1 MTLRCWTALA
11 LLGLSGCSTI
21 SGWLG
26 DEKPKAAAEAAA
38 TTAAANAR
46 KIANYEL
53 SVDAPGDSR
62 ALLMEHL
69 DLARFQRTDVAERLS
84 AVELDRLAATTPSQ
98 ARTLLETEGFFNS
111 EVVLSREAGPP
122 EQVNVQVKTG
132 PQTEVET
139 VDFSFA
145 GELGVEAPDK
155 QTRELQDGL
164 RRAWTLPVGEA
175 FSQSAWGAAK
185 TSLLVRARMDGYPLA
200 RWEDTSAQIVVA
212 TNKATLTLKLDS
224 GPLFHLGE
232 LRIEGLKYQSEQTVR
247 RLASFAPGDAYSEK
261 TLIEFQER
269 LQKTLL
275 FDSVSVELQVEA
287 DQAQAAP
294 VRVVL
299 REAPRQQATVAVGY
313 SANTGQ
319 RVTLEHINRIPF
331 GLPVRSKEKLDL
343 GRDLRSASVE
353 LSSHPQSNLSRNLA
367 SAAIEQDLSGNQIT
381 TNLSARLGRLHEETN
396 DERLIYAELLRAR
409 EQQLGTTITTGAA
422 SLNVQWIR
430 RRLDSA
436 LLPTDGTQ
444 ALLLPGG
451 GRADSSVADNGLF
464 GKLQFKL
471 GWYRPLGDTWYGNAR
486 VELGQV
492 IASDRVGIPD
502 KLLFRAGG
510 DESVRGYAYRGLGP
524 VANGLDVGGRVLG
537 VGSIELA
544 RPLARSLPAF
554 WGAVF
559 VDAGNAAADWQS
571 YKPAIGYGVGL
582 RWRSPVGPLRVD
594 LARGVDVHRWR
605 LHFSVGIA
613 L

>member
-46 KIANYEL
+46 KIVNYEL

-353 LSSHPQSNLSRNLA
+353 LPLSTGVSAVPSCLFDGISS
-367 SAAIEQDLSGNQIT
+367 
-381 TNLSARLGRLHEETN
+381 GRSE
-396 DERLIYAELLRAR
+396 
-409 EQQLGTTITTGAA
+409 GV
-422 SLNVQWIR
+422 S
-430 RRLDSA
+430 
-436 LLPTDGTQ
+436 
-444 ALLLPGG
+444 
-451 GRADSSVADNGLF
+451 
-464 GKLQFKL
+464 
-471 GWYRPLGDTWYGNAR
+471 
-486 VELGQV
+486 
-492 IASDRVGIPD
+492 
-502 KLLFRAGG
+502 
-510 DESVRGYAYRGLGP
+510 
-524 VANGLDVGGRVLG
+524 G
-537 VGSIELA
+537 VGVLMVTREA
-544 RPLARSLPAF
+544 E
-554 WGAVF
+554 VC
-559 VDAGNAAADWQS
+559 
-571 YKPAIGYGVGL
+571 
-582 RWRSPVGPLRVD
+582 
-594 LARGVDVHRWR
+594 
-605 LHFSVGIA
+605 
-613 L
+613 

>member
-1 MTLRCWTALA
+1 MTLRAWAALA
-11 LLGLSGCSTI
+11 LVGLSGCSTVT
-21 SGWLG
+21 GWLG
-26 DEKPKAAAEAAA
+26 DEKSKAASTTQAAA
-38 TTAAANAR
+38 TDANAR

-53 SVDAPGDSR
+53 SVDAPSESR
-62 ALLMEHL
+62 TLLMEHL

-84 AVELDRLAATTPSQ
+84 AVELDRLAATTPAQ
-98 ARTLLETEGFFNS
+98 ARALLETEGFFNS

-122 EQVNVQVKTG
+122 ERVIVQVKTG
-132 PQTEVET
+132 PQTQVET

-145 GELGVEAPDK
+145 GELGAAAPDK

-175 FSQSAWGAAK
+175 FSQSAWGSAK

-200 RWEDTSAQIVVA
+200 RWQDTSAQVITA
-212 TNKATLTLKLDS
+212 TNKATLTLELNS

-232 LRIEGLKYQSEQTVR
+232 LRIEGLKYQSEDTVR
-247 RLASFAPGDAYSEK
+247 RLASFQPGDAYSEK

-275 FDSVSVELQVEA
+275 FDSVNVELQADA
-287 DQAQAAP
+287 DQSQAAP

-299 REAPRQQATVAVGY
+299 REAPRQQATTAVGY

-319 RVTLEHINRIPF
+319 RVTLEHTHRIPF
-331 GLPVRSKEKLDL
+331 GLPIRSKEKLDL

-367 SAAIEQDLSGNQIT
+367 SVEIEEDLSGNQIT

-409 EQQLGTTITTGAA
+409 EQQLGSTITTGAA

-436 LLPTDGTQ
+436 LLPTNGTQ
-444 ALLLPGG
+444 ALLLVGG
-451 GRADSSVADNGLF
+451 GRADSSAADSGAF

-486 VELGQV
+486 IELGQV
-492 IASDRVGIPD
+492 FAAQQVGIPE

-510 DESVRGYAYRGLGP
+510 DESVRGYAYHGLGP
-524 VANGLDVGGRVLG
+524 VVNGLDVGGRVLG

-544 RPLARSLPAF
+544 RPLAQSLPAF

-559 VDAGNAAADWQS
+559 VDAGNAAIDWQS
-571 YKPAIGYGVGL
+571 YKPALGYGVGL
-582 RWRSPVGPLRVD
+582 RWRSPVGPLRLD
-594 LARGVDVHRWR
+594 FARGVDVHRWR